1 MVYGPADKSIR
12 QSMMMRGLSDDDAKA
27 FTARLWYALGNYQ
40 DPWSASAAESMAG
53 ACPKGDIYWPEGL
66 YATQQN

>member
-53 ACPKGDIYWPEGL
+53 A
-66 YATQQN
+66 